1 MKQTTNDWFTTAED
15 DLLAAKTLA
24 SDYRLTSLAAFHCQ
38 QCLEKSFKAIIEE
51 NEKPAIKSHDL
62 FRLQF
67 AASIK
72 LSENELTLLGIIN
85 EVYIDGRYPGDLG
98 LLPQGKPTISE
109 IETFIQF
116 CEEIYSRLKQ
126 LVNNTDN

>member
-1 MKQTTNDWFTTAED
+1 MKQTTKDWFIAAED

-24 SDYRLTSLAAFHCQ
+24 SDSRITNLAAFHCQ
-38 QCLEKSFKAIIEE
+38 QCLEKSFKGVIEE

-67 AASIK
+67 AASIQ
-72 LSENELTLLGIIN
+72 LSEDEITLLGIIN

-109 IETFIQF
+109 METFIQF
-116 CEEIYSRLKQ
+116 CDEIYTRLKQ
-126 LVNNTDN
+126 QIETI

>member
-1 MKQTTNDWFTTAED
+1 MKQTTNDWFSAAKY
-15 DLLAAKTLA
+15 DLLAAETLA
-24 SDYRLTSLAAFHCQ
+24 SDSRLTHLAAFHCQ
-38 QCLEKSFKAIIEE
+38 QCLEKSIKAIIEE

-67 AASIK
+67 AASIQ
-72 LSENELTLLGIIN
+72 LSENELNLLGIIN

-109 IETFIQF
+109 IKTFIDF
-116 CEEIYSRLKQ
+116 CNEIYTRLKQ
-126 LVNNTDN
+126 QVEKI